1 MIAQTESPQTT
12 HSLMDAPARR
22 TTRRSAP
29 AISAGRLHH
38 TFRGRD
44 GQPMLAVNDVS
55 LEIPYGQ
62 FVSIIGPSGCGK
74 TTVLNLIAGLE
85 RLQSG
90 TLSVLGEPARAG
102 RPEISV
108 AFARDALLAWR
119 DAADNVALSLEM
131 QGVAKTERRERAVEM
146 LKLVGLGDYAHAYRG
161 QLSQGM
167 RQRVALARAL
177 VTRPKLLLLDEP
189 FAALDSQTRVLVQ
202 GELLRLL
209 DTQAE
214 PVTTLM
220 VTHDLAEAI
229 ALSDVIILMSRRPGT
244 IREVYRVD
252 IPRPRD
258 AVALRAN
265 HHFHE
270 LHEQIWQTLAKEVQ
284 GA

>member
-1 MIAQTESPQTT
+1 MSVQMESTEVDDRGIRVQAQ
-12 HSLMDAPARR
+12 A
-22 TTRRSAP
+22 
-29 AISAGRLHH
+29 
-38 TFRGRD
+38 RD
-44 GQPMLAVNDVS
+44 GSRPAVSVGHLYHAFPGQYGNPMLAVNDVS
-55 LEIPYGQ
+55 FEIPHGQ

-74 TTVLNLIAGLE
+74 TTILNLISGLE
-85 RLQSG
+85 PQQLG
-90 TLSVLGEPARAG
+90 TLSVLGEPAKAG
-102 RPEISV
+102 RPEIAM
-108 AFARDALLAWR
+108 AFARDGLLPWR
-119 DAADNVALSLEM
+119 DAIDNVALSLEIH
-131 QGVAKTERRERAVEM
+131 GVEKDERRARAAEM
-146 LKLVGLGDYAHAYRG
+146 LKVVGLGDYRHAYRG

-202 GELLRLL
+202 EELLRMLEAQG
-209 DTQAE
+209 D
-214 PVTTLM
+214 PVTTVM

-244 IREVYRVD
+244 IREIHRVD

-270 LHEQIWQTLAKEVQ
+270 LHEQIWQTLAEEVR